1 VKVAVNVPAVALVA
15 AVKVTLCAVPAVRA
29 NVAGFAVTPAGRPVI
44 ATATVPVNEFSA
56 AAVTLTCEPAD
67 PGVRV
72 NVVGDTDS
80 VKSGGG
86 TGAETVAVMAAE

>member
-1 VKVAVNVPAVALVA
+1 MSLAVALVA
-15 AVKVTLCAVPAVRA
+15 AVKVTLCATPGVRA

-44 ATATVPVNEFSA
+44 ATVTVPVNEFSA
-56 AAVTLTCEPAD
+56 AAVTLTCEPTA

-72 NVVGDTDS
+72 NDVGDADN

-86 TGAETVAVMAAE
+86 TGAEMVAVMAAE